1 MILPE
6 ARYDMVTNNSNRDE
20 VARNGG
26 GTPFWST
33 DDNRERTELTE
44 PRDTDNWAQP
54 VDAFHVGEVAE
65 GARKGNVEG
74 RRPTGPLQGFGQLW
88 QKTYEVRIP
97 GPTPEEV
104 ISTWKANFGEFW
116 HPDNKFYAPVGGIAP
131 GEVAVIGGGKGP
143 TKITTGVRVIYADDR
158 SWSYMT
164 PEGHPWAAIITFS
177 AHEAEDGVTVTRIHL
192 LVRANDPLYEAS
204 FKLYTSRLE
213 DKIWTHT
220 LTQVAA
226 HFGVVTPVVE
236 TSVQLVDKKR
246 QWNQFSNIYK
256 NSALRTLLRQDR

>member
-1 MILPE
+1 
-6 ARYDMVTNNSNRDE
+6 MVTGDSYRVE
-20 VARNGG
+20 SARNDG
-26 GTPFWST
+26 GTPLWSIGEIG
-33 DDNRERTELTE
+33 ERTELTE

-54 VDAFHVGEVAE
+54 VDAFHVGDVAE

-104 ISTWKANFGEFW
+104 IATWKANFGEFW
-116 HPDNKFYAPVGGIAP
+116 PSYNKFYAPAGGIAP

-143 TKITTGVRVIYADDR
+143 AKLTTGVRVIYADDR

-177 AHEAEDGVTVTRIHL
+177 AHEDDDGVTRTRIHL
-192 LVRANDPLYEAS
+192 LVRANDPLYEVS
-204 FKLYTSRLE
+204 FKLYTSRME
-213 DKIWTHT
+213 DQIWTHT

-226 HFGVVTPVVE
+226 HFGVVSPVVE
-236 TSVQLVDKKR
+236 PSVQLVDKKR
-246 QWNQFSNIYK
+246 QWDQFSNIYK
-256 NSALRTLLRQDR
+256 NSALRTMLRRDR